1 MKKKWTVF
9 ALILIAVGVYAYT
22 SYSQNNKEEKEI
34 EQVLSVVHDVNEV
47 VISNNQKTI
56 QLTGKEALPFIE
68 KKPLV
73 NVANYER
80 KYGSYFEKEPKF
92 TIQYKINKETLY
104 TVELFQSKKSVTSLE
119 IDPYL
124 INEHLLVKWKGNNVL
139 FSQHEKIESL
149 IEYFNTNE

>member
-34 EQVLSVVHDVNEV
+34 EQVLSVVHDGNEV

>member
-34 EQVLSVVHDVNEV
+34 EQVLSDVHDVNEV